1 MHPIFCIYNISL
13 YTLPMNFFKNNIVR
27 KIGYGLG
34 LGILVIILFVTF
46 FNRAPVRI
54 IPTDNVITS
63 PASGKVIGIIS
74 VDSPNITFTKK
85 GTENTVVIPELSGKM
100 NMVLIEMNPLDVHV
114 QRAPITGSIISMD
127 HYDGKHINAIGS
139 QKMNIVNTNEKTV
152 TVFKNEADTIGVIQV
167 AGKAARRIR
176 NYAGINEVLNKGQ
189 IYGRILLG
197 SQVVVLV
204 PENRIINVSVGQKV
218 IDGETVLAK

>member
-1 MHPIFCIYNISL
+1 
-13 YTLPMNFFKNNIVR
+13 MNFLKNKGIRNIL
-27 KIGYGLG
+27 YGLCVF
-34 LGILVIILFVTF
+34 IFIIVIFVLF
-46 FNRAPVRI
+46 FNRAPERI

-63 PASGKVIGIIS
+63 PASGKIIGIIP

-85 GTENTVVIPELSGKM
+85 GTENTIEIPELSGGM

-114 QRAPITGSIISMD
+114 QRSPIAGSIISMD
-127 HYDGKHINAIGS
+127 YYDGKHINAIGS

-152 TVFKNEADTIGVIQV
+152 TVFKNETDTIGVVQV

-176 NYAGINEVLNKGQ
+176 NYAGVNEFLNKGQ

-204 PENRIINVSVGQKV
+204 PENRTVNVTVGEKV
-218 IDGETVLAK
+218 IDGETILAK

>member
-1 MHPIFCIYNISL
+1 M
-13 YTLPMNFFKNNIVR
+13 VR
-27 KIGYGLG
+27 KIIYGFWV
-34 LGILVIILFVTF
+34 GIVIVIVFGMF
-46 FNRAPVRI
+46 FNRAPQRT
-54 IPTDNVITS
+54 IPIDNVITS
-63 PASGKVIGIIS
+63 PASGKIIGIIP
-74 VDSPNITFTKK
+74 VDPPNITFTKK
-85 GTENTVVIPELSGKM
+85 GTQNTVEIPELTGKM

-114 QRAPITGSIISMD
+114 QRAPIAGSIISMD

-139 QKMNIVNTNEKTV
+139 QKMNIINTNEKTV
-152 TVFKNEADTIGVIQV
+152 AVFKNETDTIGVIQV

-204 PENRIINVSVGQKV
+204 PENRTVNVIVGQKV
-218 IDGETVLAK
+218 IDGETILAK

>member
-1 MHPIFCIYNISL
+1 
-13 YTLPMNFFKNNIVR
+13 MNFLKNKGIRNIL
-27 KIGYGLG
+27 YGLCVF
-34 LGILVIILFVTF
+34 IFIIVIFVLF
-46 FNRAPVRI
+46 FNRAPERI

-63 PASGKVIGIIS
+63 PASGKIIGIIP

-85 GTENTVVIPELSGKM
+85 GTQNTVEIPELSGGM

-114 QRAPITGSIISMD
+114 QRSPIAGSIISMD
-127 HYDGKHINAIGS
+127 YYDGKHINAIGS

-152 TVFKNEADTIGVIQV
+152 TVFKNETDTIGVVQV

-176 NYAGINEVLNKGQ
+176 NYAGVNEFLNKGQ

-204 PENRIINVSVGQKV
+204 PENRTVNVTVGEKV
-218 IDGETVLAK
+218 IDGETILAQ

>member
-1 MHPIFCIYNISL
+1 MTKFSFSKNTRLIISCL
-13 YTLPMNFFKNNIVR
+13 FIS
-27 KIGYGLG
+27 I
-34 LGILVIILFVTF
+34 IVIIPGYFAW
-46 FNRAPVRI
+46 FNRSPQRA

-63 PASGKVIGIIS
+63 PASGKIIGIIP

-85 GTENTVVIPELSGKM
+85 GTKNNVDIPELSGKT

-152 TVFKNEADTIGVIQV
+152 TVFKNETDTIGVIQV

-176 NYAGINEVLNKGQ
+176 NYVGINEFLGKGQ
-189 IYGRILLG
+189 VYGRILLG

-204 PENRIINVSVGQKV
+204 PESRQIQVSVGDKV

>member
-1 MHPIFCIYNISL
+1 M
-13 YTLPMNFFKNNIVR
+13 
-27 KIGYGLG
+27 YGLWIG
-34 LGILVIILFVTF
+34 VAVVIVFGMF
-46 FNRAPVRI
+46 FNRAPERVI
-54 IPTDNVITS
+54 TNDNVITS

-85 GTENTVVIPELSGKM
+85 GTENTVEIPELSGKM

-114 QRAPITGSIISMD
+114 QRAPIAGSVISMN

-152 TVFKNEADTIGVIQV
+152 TVFKNQTDTIGVIQV

-197 SQVVVLV
+197 SQVVVLI
-204 PENRIINVSVGQKV
+204 PENRMINVSVGQKV
-218 IDGETVLAK
+218 IDGETILAK

>member
-1 MHPIFCIYNISL
+1 
-13 YTLPMNFFKNNIVR
+13 MNFSRFKTIKR
-27 KIGYGLG
+27 IGYVFAVTIVVI
-34 LGILVIILFVTF
+34 GIFTIF
-46 FNRAPVRI
+46 FNRAPNRI
-54 IPTDNVITS
+54 IPEGNVITS
-63 PASGKVIGIIS
+63 PASGKIIGIIP
-74 VDSPNITFTKK
+74 VNSPNITFTKK
-85 GTENTVVIPELSGKM
+85 GTENTVEISELSGKM

-114 QRAPITGSIISMD
+114 QRAPIAGSIISMD
-127 HYDGKHINAIGS
+127 HYDGKHVNAIGS

-152 TVFKNEADTIGVIQV
+152 IVFKNETDTIGVIQV

-176 NYAGINEVLNKGQ
+176 NYVDINDVLTKGQ

-218 IDGETVLAK
+218 IDGETILAK